1 MTTSFVEPFLNAIDV
16 EQKADTVFADS
27 YTKSYSPKKLAQLG
41 LAITN
46 LVITSGRTGLGGKSI
61 IEFELDSAV
70 KNGNEIIPG
79 SIRVG
84 DIVKVLKMGNT
95 NEVVK
100 KQKAISNSSKKSE
113 TSDAEGSTGSIDG
126 VVIKINAN
134 GISITIEDSNFDEN
148 SLYNDSSKFWLVK
161 TANSITYKRMISTMK
176 KLREMEDKND
186 IIKILLGESKYL
198 AKPNSHGKPIKFFN
212 LDLNESQKNAINF
225 AINDSPITIIHG
237 PPGTGKTYTL
247 IELINQ
253 LTFNDNERVLVCGP
267 SNISVD
273 TILERLSGT
282 FDMNKKKSKPE
293 QLIRIGHPAR
303 LLPGNLRHSLDIL
316 SKSGDLDG
324 RKILNDIEKDISTT
338 ILKTKKCK
346 NYGERKALWGEVK
359 QLRKE
364 LRQKEK
370 KVVSELITGA
380 KVVLS
385 TLHGAGSYE
394 LTSLYKDESLNLGK
408 QNPLFD
414 TIIIDEVSQSL
425 EPQCWIPLIN
435 HYGFKRL
442 VIAGD
447 NMQLPPTIKS
457 KDIPK
462 QEKPESMKIA
472 DLEVTLFDRLVKF
485 HDGNEY
491 KKLLDT
497 QYRMNELIMRFPSE
511 ELYEKKLKADQSVK
525 SISLADFDID
535 GEDTGELI
543 WYDTQGGDFPEQWDD
558 DALGDTGSKYNE
570 MESLI
575 VMKHLRSLLES
586 GVKHED
592 IGIISP
598 YNAQVSLIKQKL
610 FLEQIEGIEV
620 STVDGFQGREKQVII
635 ITLVRSNENHEPGF
649 LRDKRRLNVAMT
661 RSKRQLCVIGDIE
674 MLQRSGSKFLTHWGE
689 FVDNGEDYDLRY
701 PDLGDY

>member
-1 MTTSFVEPFLNAIDV
+1 
-16 EQKADTVFADS
+16 
-27 YTKSYSPKKLAQLG
+27 
-41 LAITN
+41 
-46 LVITSGRTGLGGKSI
+46 
-61 IEFELDSAV
+61 
-70 KNGNEIIPG
+70 
-79 SIRVG
+79 
-84 DIVKVLKMGNT
+84 
-95 NEVVK
+95 
-100 KQKAISNSSKKSE
+100 
-113 TSDAEGSTGSIDG
+113 
-126 VVIKINAN
+126 
-134 GISITIEDSNFDEN
+134 
-148 SLYNDSSKFWLVK
+148 
-161 TANSITYKRMISTMK
+161 
-176 KLREMEDKND
+176 
-186 IIKILLGESKYL
+186 
-198 AKPNSHGKPIKFFN
+198 
-212 LDLNESQKNAINF
+212 
-225 AINDSPITIIHG
+225 
-237 PPGTGKTYTL
+237 
-247 IELINQ
+247 
-253 LTFNDNERVLVCGP
+253 
-267 SNISVD
+267 
-273 TILERLSGT
+273 
-282 FDMNKKKSKPE
+282 
-293 QLIRIGHPAR
+293 
-303 LLPGNLRHSLDIL
+303 
-316 SKSGDLDG
+316 
-324 RKILNDIEKDISTT
+324 
-338 ILKTKKCK
+338 
-346 NYGERKALWGEVK
+346 
-359 QLRKE
+359 LRKE

-435 HYGFKRL
+435 HYGFRRL

-462 QEKPESMKIA
+462 QEKPDSMEIA

-485 HDGNEY
+485 HDGDEY

-497 QYRMNELIMRFPSE
+497 QYRMNELIMQFPSK
-511 ELYEKKLKADQSVK
+511 ELYENKLKADKSVQT
-525 SISLADFDID
+525 ISLADLDIG

-610 FLEQIEGIEV
+610 YQELIENVEV

-674 MLQRSGSKFLTHWGE
+674 MLQRSGSKFLSHWGE
-689 FVDNGEDYDLRY
+689 FVENGEDYDLRY